1 MKKVELPIIDIA
13 SLTSEGDRKQT
24 VSDELIEAFE
34 ETGFAVLVGHGIE
47 KKRLFEIR
55 KLLVRVFNVP
65 DSVKEAL
72 SISRDNYRGYIPLGF
87 FSPNEQKNFSTTKP
101 DLYEG
106 FKLHWECPKENPVKD
121 ECVLY
126 GSNKW
131 VSQVD
136 DMKEILLS
144 YWKECDRLTFTLL
157 SHLAVALG
165 VEPGIILDFF
175 NEPLTN
181 MTLLHY
187 PVSSSKS
194 ENSGIHPH
202 KDISAIT
209 ILHPD
214 PLGGLEIRT
223 RKGEWIEILCP
234 QEALLVNIGDFMEVW
249 SGGRFISTPHRVSNR
264 NQKPRYSA
272 PYFSVPRHSTLV
284 KPLVKCENSFE
295 HREILVGEVSAEV
308 WRTNWLDENPSESD
322 YQLGAIN

>member
-47 KKRLFEIR
+47 KNRLFEIR
-55 KLLVRVFNVP
+55 ELLVRVFNVP
-65 DSVKEAL
+65 DSVKEEL
-72 SISRDNYRGYIPLGF
+72 SISRNNYRGYIPLGF

-121 ECVLY
+121 ECALY

-144 YWKECDRLTFTLL
+144 YWEECDSLTFTLL

>member
-47 KKRLFEIR
+47 KNRLFDIR
-55 KLLVRVFNVP
+55 ELLVRVFNVP
-65 DSVKEAL
+65 DSVKEEL

-87 FSPNEQKNFSTTKP
+87 FSPNEQKSLSTTKP

-144 YWKECDRLTFTLL
+144 YWEECDSLTFTLL

>member
-34 ETGFAVLVGHGIE
+34 ETGFAVLVGHEIE

-55 KLLVRVFNVP
+55 ELLVRVFNVP
-65 DSVKEAL
+65 DSVKEEL

-144 YWKECDRLTFTLL
+144 YWEECDSLTFTLL

-165 VEPGIILDFF
+165 VEPDIILDFF

-284 KPLVKCENSFE
+284 KPLVKCENSFK

>member
-13 SLTSEGDRKQT
+13 SLTSEGGRKQT

-34 ETGFAVLVGHGIE
+34 EIGFAVLVGHGIE
-47 KKRLFEIR
+47 KNRLFEIR
-55 KLLVRVFNVP
+55 ELLVRVFNVP
-65 DSVKEAL
+65 DSVKEEL

-106 FKLHWECPKENPVKD
+106 FKLHWECPKEHPVKD

-144 YWKECDRLTFTLL
+144 YWEECDNLTFTLL
-157 SHLAVALG
+157 SYLSVALG
-165 VEPGIILDFF
+165 VEPSIILDLF

-234 QEALLVNIGDFMEVW
+234 PEALLVNIGDFMEVW

-264 NQKPRYSA
+264 NQRSRYSA

-284 KPLVKCENSFE
+284 KPLVKYENSFK
-295 HREILVGEVSAEV
+295 HREILVGEVSTEV
-308 WRTNWLDENPSESD
+308 WRTNWLDENPSESGH
-322 YQLGAIN
+322 QLGAIN

>member
-34 ETGFAVLVGHGIE
+34 ETGFAVLVGHEIE

-55 KLLVRVFNVP
+55 ELLVRVFNVP
-65 DSVKEAL
+65 DSVKEEL

-144 YWKECDRLTFTLL
+144 YWEECDSLTFTLL

-165 VEPGIILDFF
+165 VEPDIILDFF

-223 RKGEWIEILCP
+223 RKNEWIEILCP
-234 QEALLVNIGDFMEVW
+234 PEALLVNIGDFMEVW

-284 KPLVKCENSFE
+284 KPLVKCENSFK

>member
-1 MKKVELPIIDIA
+1 M
-13 SLTSEGDRKQT
+13 
-24 VSDELIEAFE
+24 
-34 ETGFAVLVGHGIE
+34 
-47 KKRLFEIR
+47 
-55 KLLVRVFNVP
+55 
-65 DSVKEAL
+65 
-72 SISRDNYRGYIPLGF
+72 
-87 FSPNEQKNFSTTKP
+87 
-101 DLYEG
+101 
-106 FKLHWECPKENPVKD
+106 
-121 ECVLY
+121 
-126 GSNKW
+126 
-131 VSQVD
+131 
-136 DMKEILLS
+136 
-144 YWKECDRLTFTLL
+144 
-157 SHLAVALG
+157 AVALG
-165 VEPGIILDFF
+165 VEPDIILDFF

-284 KPLVKCENSFE
+284 KPLVKCENSFK

>member
-34 ETGFAVLVGHGIE
+34 EIGFAVLVGHGIE
-47 KKRLFEIR
+47 KNRLFEIR
-55 KLLVRVFNVP
+55 ELLVRVFNVQ
-65 DSVKEAL
+65 DSVKEEL

-87 FSPNEQKNFSTTKP
+87 FSPNEQKNLSTTKP

-106 FKLHWECPKENPVKD
+106 FKLHWECPKEHPVKD

-144 YWKECDRLTFTLL
+144 YWEECDNLTFTLL
-157 SHLAVALG
+157 SYLSVALG
-165 VEPGIILDFF
+165 VEPSIILDLF

-234 QEALLVNIGDFMEVW
+234 PEALLVNIGDFMEVW

-264 NQKPRYSA
+264 NQRSRYSA

-284 KPLVKCENSFE
+284 KPLVKCENSFK
-295 HREILVGEVSAEV
+295 HREILVGEVSTEV
-308 WRTNWLDENPSESD
+308 WRTNWLDENPSESGH
-322 YQLGAIN
+322 QLGAIN